1 MNTKI
6 VALTGTAILASSLSY
21 AASKQ
26 VETPNIVIFFIDD
39 FGWKDLGCYGSTF
52 YQTPNIDK
60 IAANGV
66 RFTNAYSACTV
77 SSPTRAALMTGKYP
91 AKLHITDW
99 IQGHKKPYAKLN
111 VPDWTMFLPLEEK
124 TIAESL
130 KELGYSTWH
139 VGKWHLGDDEKYW
152 PENQGF
158 DVNIAGNYKG
168 SPIAGKNKK
177 SAIINDE
184 CMGYFSP
191 YCLPRLENGPNGEYL
206 TDRLTDEAIKLID
219 NSKGKPFFLNL
230 AHYAVHTPIQGKP
243 EKTEK
248 YKLLIDNANTQKNA
262 EYAAMIES
270 VDESIDRV
278 MKKLEEK
285 KMLENTLVIFASDN
299 GALANISSN
308 FPLKKGKGWAYEGGT
323 RTPLMI
329 YWKGKIEG
337 GRVIDEPAI
346 TMDVYSTIL
355 DVVGIKQAKEVDGKS
370 LLPVILENK
379 KYDRPLFWHYPH
391 YHNDKPHG
399 SVRYGD
405 FKLIEY
411 FEDQHYELYNLKTDG
426 GETTNLVSTNPSK
439 LAELQKLI
447 NDWRKK
453 VGAQM
458 PTPNPNYDPK
468 KANQGGA
475 YTGKE

>member
-1 MNTKI
+1 
-6 VALTGTAILASSLSY
+6 
-21 AASKQ
+21 
-26 VETPNIVIFFIDD
+26 
-39 FGWKDLGCYGSTF
+39 
-52 YQTPNIDK
+52 
-60 IAANGV
+60 
-66 RFTNAYSACTV
+66 
-77 SSPTRAALMTGKYP
+77 
-91 AKLHITDW
+91 
-99 IQGHKKPYAKLN
+99 
-111 VPDWTMFLPLEEK
+111 
-124 TIAESL
+124 
-130 KELGYSTWH
+130 
-139 VGKWHLGDDEKYW
+139 
-152 PENQGF
+152 
-158 DVNIAGNYKG
+158 
-168 SPIAGKNKK
+168 
-177 SAIINDE
+177 
-184 CMGYFSP
+184 
-191 YCLPRLENGPNGEYL
+191 
-206 TDRLTDEAIKLID
+206 LTDEAIKLID

-248 YKLLIDNANTQKNA
+248 YKMLIDNANTQKNA

-285 KMLENTLVIFASDN
+285 KILENTLVIFASDN

-346 TMDVYSTIL
+346 TMDIYSTIL
-355 DVVGIKQAKEVDGKS
+355 DAVGIKQAKEVDGKS

-411 FEDQHYELYNLKTDG
+411 FEDNHYELYNLKTDG
-426 GETTNLVSTNPSK
+426 SETTNLVSTNPTK
-439 LAELQKLI
+439 LAELQKLM

-458 PTPNPNYDPK
+458 PTPNPNYDPA

>member
-1 MNTKI
+1 M
-6 VALTGTAILASSLSY
+6 
-21 AASKQ
+21 
-26 VETPNIVIFFIDD
+26 
-39 FGWKDLGCYGSTF
+39 
-52 YQTPNIDK
+52 
-60 IAANGV
+60 

-91 AKLHITDW
+91 AKLHLTDW
-99 IQGHKKPYAKLN
+99 IQGHRKPYAMLN

-130 KELGYSTWH
+130 KEVGYSTWH

-152 PENQGF
+152 AENQGF

-168 SPIAGKNKK
+168 SPILGKKK
-177 SAIINDE
+177 NAAFVNDE

-191 YCLPRLENGPNGEYL
+191 YCLPRLENGPDGEYL

-219 NSKGKPFFLNL
+219 NSNGKPFFLNL

-248 YKLLIDNANTQKNA
+248 YKQLIDKANTQKNA

-285 KMLENTLVIFASDN
+285 KLLENTLVIFASDN
-299 GALANISSN
+299 GALANISSS
-308 FPLKKGKGWAYEGGT
+308 FPLKKGKGWAYEGGI
-323 RTPLMI
+323 RTPLLM
-329 YWKGKIEG
+329 YWKGKMEG
-337 GRVIDEPAI
+337 GRVLDEPVI
-346 TMDVYSTIL
+346 TMDIYSTIL
-355 DVVGIKQAKEVDGKS
+355 DVVGIKQAKEVDGQS
-370 LLPVILENK
+370 LLPVIMDAK

-411 FEDQHYELYNLKTDG
+411 FEDHRYELYNLKTDG
-426 GETTNLVSTNPSK
+426 GETTNLVSSNPTK
-439 LAELQKLI
+439 RAELQKMMT
-447 NDWRKK
+447 NWRKK
-453 VGAQM
+453 VGAQL
-458 PTPNPNYDPK
+458 PTPNPNYEPA